1 LFLFKSDL
9 NTSLNNSNNIEDTEE
24 TNRKAIMVLNRVK
37 DKLLG
42 TDFPNPTP
50 IDEAT
55 QVDLLIRQATS
66 SENLSQCFIG
76 WCAWW

>member
-1 LFLFKSDL
+1 MNQNASATNLDE
-9 NTSLNNSNNIEDTEE
+9 TTTEE

-37 DKLLG
+37 DKLFG
-42 TDFPNPTP
+42 NDFVDKTS
-50 IDEAT
+50 IDEQK

>member
-1 LFLFKSDL
+1 MI
-9 NTSLNNSNNIEDTEE
+9 NSNLEETEE

-42 TDFPNPTP
+42 TDFANTLGP
-50 IDEAT
+50 IDEPT

-66 SENLSQCFIG
+66 SENLCQCFIG